1 MLKMR
6 CRNLIFF
13 YIKDE
18 VGMKIKEISE
28 DRLVVFKDK
37 NTLTIKE
44 HEKLISL
51 MQQIEKSTMPILNV
65 NVSYNAVTVQWD
77 IFKIDVNDVKENIQ
91 TLIKNLDNIKI
102 ETLEKTIVEI
112 PVCYDSE
119 FGIDQDKFDM
129 PVEELIEL
137 HTKKEYR
144 VYMLGFLPGFM
155 YLGGLEERLY
165 KERLDTPRKKID
177 KGSVGIAG
185 GQTGVYPQNA
195 PGGWNIIGRTPIDM
209 VKEGIPIVRP
219 GDYVKFNSIS
229 IDEYRRLNDDKNN

>member
-13 YIKDE
+13 YIKGE
-18 VGMKIKEISE
+18 VGVNIKEISE
-28 DRLVVFKDK
+28 DRLVIFKDK

-44 HEKLISL
+44 HEQLISL
-51 MQQIEKSTMPILNV
+51 MQQIEESTMPILNV
-65 NVSYNAVTVQWD
+65 NVSYKAVTVQWD
-77 IFKIDVNDVKENIQ
+77 IFKMDVKDVKENIQ
-91 TLIKNLDNIKI
+91 TLIKNLDNIEI

-112 PVCYDSE
+112 PVCYNSE

-129 PVEELIEL
+129 QIEELIEL
-137 HTKKEYR
+137 HTMNEYR

-155 YLGGLEERLY
+155 YLGGLDERLY

-185 GQTGVYPQNA
+185 SQTGVYPQNA
-195 PGGWNIIGRTPIDM
+195 PGGWNIIGRTPIEM

-229 IDEYRRLNDDKNN
+229 IDEYRRLSDDKNN

>member
-1 MLKMR
+1 MR
-6 CRNLIFF
+6 CRSLIFF
-13 YIKDE
+13 YIKGE
-18 VGMKIKEISE
+18 VGMNIKEMSE
-28 DRLVVFKDK
+28 DRLVIFKDK

-44 HEKLISL
+44 HEQLISL
-51 MQQIEKSTMPILNV
+51 MQQIEESTMPILNV
-65 NVSYNAVTVQWD
+65 NVSYKAVTVQWD
-77 IFKIDVNDVKENIQ
+77 IFKMDVNDVKENIQ
-91 TLIKNLDNIKI
+91 TLIKNLDNIEI

-112 PVCYDSE
+112 PVCYNSE

-129 PVEELIEL
+129 QIEELIEL
-137 HTKKEYR
+137 HTKNEYH

-155 YLGGLEERLY
+155 YLGGLDERLY

-185 GQTGVYPQNA
+185 SQTGVYPQNA
-195 PGGWNIIGRTPIDM
+195 PGGWNIIGRTPIEM

-229 IDEYRRLNDDKNN
+229 IDEYRRLSDDKNN

>member
-1 MLKMR
+1 MR

-13 YIKDE
+13 YIKGE
-18 VGMKIKEISE
+18 VGMNIKEISE
-28 DRLVVFKDK
+28 DRLVIFKDK

-44 HEKLISL
+44 HEQLISL
-51 MQQIEKSTMPILNV
+51 MQQIEESTMPILNV
-65 NVSYNAVTVQWD
+65 NVSYKAVTVQWD
-77 IFKIDVNDVKENIQ
+77 IFKMDVNDVKENIQ
-91 TLIKNLDNIKI
+91 TLIKNLDNIEI

-112 PVCYDSE
+112 PVCYNSE

-129 PVEELIEL
+129 QIEELIEL
-137 HTKKEYR
+137 HTKNEYH

-155 YLGGLEERLY
+155 YLGGLDERLY

-185 GQTGVYPQNA
+185 SQTGVYPQNA
-195 PGGWNIIGRTPIDM
+195 PGGWNIIGRTPIEM

-229 IDEYRRLNDDKNN
+229 IDEYRRLSDDKNN

>member
-1 MLKMR
+1 MR
-6 CRNLIFF
+6 FRNLIFF
-13 YIKDE
+13 YIKGE
-18 VGMKIKEISE
+18 VGMNIKEISE
-28 DRLVVFKDK
+28 DRLVIFKDK
-37 NTLTIKE
+37 HTLTIKE
-44 HEKLISL
+44 HEQLISL
-51 MQQIEKSTMPILNV
+51 MQQIEESTMPILNV

-77 IFKIDVNDVKENIQ
+77 IFKMDVNDVKENIQ
-91 TLIKNLDNIKI
+91 TLIKNLDNFEI
-102 ETLEKTIVEI
+102 ETLLNTIVEI

-129 PVEELIEL
+129 PIEELIEL

-155 YLGGLEERLY
+155 YLGGLDERLY

-195 PGGWNIIGRTPIDM
+195 PGGWNIIGRTPIEM

-229 IDEYRRLNDDKNN
+229 IDEYRRLSDDKNN

>member
-1 MLKMR
+1 M
-6 CRNLIFF
+6 N
-13 YIKDE
+13 
-18 VGMKIKEISE
+18 IKEISE
-28 DRLVVFKDK
+28 DRLVIFKDK

-44 HEKLISL
+44 HEQLISL
-51 MQQIEKSTMPILNV
+51 MQQIEESTMPILNV
-65 NVSYNAVTVQWD
+65 NVSYKAVTVQWD
-77 IFKIDVNDVKENIQ
+77 IFKMDVNDVKENIQ
-91 TLIKNLDNIKI
+91 TLIKNLDNIEI

-112 PVCYDSE
+112 PVCYNSE

-129 PVEELIEL
+129 QIEELIEL
-137 HTKKEYR
+137 HTKNEYH

-155 YLGGLEERLY
+155 YLGGLDERLY

-185 GQTGVYPQNA
+185 SQTGVYPQNA
-195 PGGWNIIGRTPIDM
+195 PGGWNIIGRTPIEM

-229 IDEYRRLNDDKNN
+229 IDEYRRLNNDKNN

>member
-1 MLKMR
+1 M
-6 CRNLIFF
+6 N
-13 YIKDE
+13 
-18 VGMKIKEISE
+18 IKEISE
-28 DRLVVFKDK
+28 DRLVIFKDK

-44 HEKLISL
+44 HEQLISL
-51 MQQIEKSTMPILNV
+51 MQQIEESTMPILNV
-65 NVSYNAVTVQWD
+65 NVSYKAVTVQWD
-77 IFKIDVNDVKENIQ
+77 IFKMDVNDVKENIQ
-91 TLIKNLDNIKI
+91 TLIKNLDNIEI

-112 PVCYDSE
+112 PVCYNSE

-129 PVEELIEL
+129 QIEELIEL
-137 HTKKEYR
+137 HTKNEYH

-155 YLGGLEERLY
+155 YLGGLDERLY

-185 GQTGVYPQNA
+185 SQTGVYPQNA
-195 PGGWNIIGRTPIDM
+195 PGGWNIIGRTPIEM

-229 IDEYRRLNDDKNN
+229 IDEYRRLSDDKNN

>member
-1 MLKMR
+1 
-6 CRNLIFF
+6 
-13 YIKDE
+13 
-18 VGMKIKEISE
+18 MKVKEISE
-28 DRLVVFKDK
+28 DRLVIFKDK

-44 HEKLISL
+44 HEQLIFL
-51 MQQIEKSTMPILNV
+51 MQQIEESTIPILNV

-77 IFKIDVNDVKENIQ
+77 IFKIDIKDVKENIQ
-91 TLIKNLDNIKI
+91 KLIKNLENIEIKAR
-102 ETLEKTIVEI
+102 EKTIVEI

-129 PVEELIEL
+129 PIEELIEL

-155 YLGGLEERLY
+155 YLGGLDERLY

-185 GQTGVYPQNA
+185 GQTGIYPENA
-195 PGGWNIIGRTPIDM
+195 PGGWNIIGRTPIEM
-209 VKEGIPIVRP
+209 VKEGIPIVYP
-219 GDYVKFNSIS
+219 GDYVKFKSIS
-229 IDEYRRLNDDKNN
+229 IDEYRRQNDDKNN